1 MRKLNR
7 ICSVLP
13 KLLIGLTM
21 TAMASSAMA
30 APKVATLEDGR
41 QVILHDDFTWQYVV
55 PVEQRQHPESKPVES
70 SATST
75 PVKAAPVVAAPVS
88 APIAAV
94 PVAAVPVKTTAQGV
108 KVVPGANKN
117 VQQLSR
123 SGVDVLLRPASYRN
137 GELVIPT
144 SLTNQGTESVV
155 LVEMQVRLR
164 DEKGQ
169 ELAQLKDKIWTS
181 VKRMP
186 ETYFRPKT
194 QREGKEL
201 KVSVPKAE
209 SYIIEAV
216 IIEVEHW

>member
-75 PVKAAPVVAAPVS
+75 PVKAAPV
-88 APIAAV
+88 
-94 PVAAVPVKTTAQGV
+94 AAVPVKTTAQGV

-123 SGVDVLLRPASYRN
+123 SGVDVLLRPAIYRN

-209 SYIIEAV
+209 SYIIEAE